1 MFDLKQLRCFVTL
14 AGERHFGRAALEMNM
29 TQSPFRRQIRLLEE
43 ELGVQLLDRDSR
55 QVELTRPGRAFL
67 IDARHILCATDTVA
81 MVARETAAGV
91 RGNIMLGFTT
101 TAGFSLMPQIV
112 TLCRTHLPN
121 VALALREMSSQEQT
135 AQLKAG
141 GLDIGLIWKGGGP
154 GLSDMPLAVEPLV
167 AALPPRD
174 TRLRKPSLS
183 PRDFHGRAFVMYAPD
198 SAAYLHGIVS
208 RMLDSENCAPHFV
221 QHLPNAHAML
231 SMVGSGMGAAVVPQ
245 SATSLNLEGVKF
257 SPLRCA
263 VRCEAEI
270 HAVWHS
276 DNPNPAL
283 ARFVQL
289 IGSLSRPQG
298 WGSTAPAI
306 EQGKID
312 PAVAIARRKMNG
324 VSLVE

>member
-1 MFDLKQLRCFVTL
+1 MFDLKQLRCFVAL
-14 AGERHFGRAALEMNM
+14 ASERHFGRAASEMNM
-29 TQSPFRRQIRLLEE
+29 TQSPFRRQIRLLEKG
-43 ELGVQLLDRDSR
+43 LGVQLLDRDSR
-55 QVELTRPGRAFL
+55 QVELTRPGRVFL
-67 IDARHILCATDTVA
+67 VDARQILRATDTVA

-91 RGNIMLGFTT
+91 RGNITLGFTT
-101 TAGFSLMPQIV
+101 TAGFSLMPEIV

-121 VALALREMSSQEQT
+121 VALALHEMSSQEQT
-135 AQLKAG
+135 AQLKTG
-141 GLDIGLIWKGGGP
+141 GLDLGLIWKGVDP
-154 GLSDMPLAVEPLV
+154 GLSHMPLMIEPLV

-174 TRLRKPSLS
+174 ARLRKSSLS

-198 SAAYLHGIVS
+198 SAAYLHGVVS
-208 RMLDSENCAPHFV
+208 QMLNSENCAPHFV

-263 VRCEAEI
+263 ARCEAEI
-270 HAVWHS
+270 HAVWRG

-289 IGSLSRPQG
+289 IGSLRHPQDRV
-298 WGSTAPAI
+298 SAAPPI

-312 PAVAIARRKMNG
+312 PAVAIARRKVNG